1 MPVATDTL
9 SLPRVR
15 VRGRSFMALV
25 VAPEF
30 PMSDWF
36 GALDEQLAGAAGF
49 FAERP
54 VVADLSAALSAG
66 GPEALPIVLEG
77 LEARGLRLVG
87 VDGIAPAALA
97 GTRWTRLPRIAGRD
111 VEAPKPAPSVEASAE
126 AAKAAPG
133 PTSLL
138 IDRPVRSG
146 ESIVFEDGDV
156 TVLGAVGSGAEVI
169 AGGSVHVYGALRG
182 RAIAG
187 LKAGPSARIFCRRM
201 EAELVA
207 VDRLYRTAEHW
218 GGELHGRA
226 VQVLSDRGALRLA
239 ALD

>member
-15 VRGRSFMALV
+15 LRGRSFMALV

-36 GALDEQLAGAAGF
+36 GGLDEQLAGAAGF

-54 VVADLSAALSAG
+54 VVADLSAALAAG

-77 LEARGLRLVG
+77 LEARGLRLIG
-87 VDGIAPAALA
+87 VDGIAPVALA
-97 GTRWTRLPRIAGRD
+97 GTRWARLPRIAGRD
-111 VEAPKPAPSVEASAE
+111 VEAPKPAPTIEAAAE
-126 AAKAAPG
+126 AAPA

-156 TVLGAVGSGAEVI
+156 TVVGAVGSGAEVI

-187 LKAGPSARIFCRRM
+187 LRAGPSARIFCRRM

-218 GGELHGRA
+218 GEGLHGRA